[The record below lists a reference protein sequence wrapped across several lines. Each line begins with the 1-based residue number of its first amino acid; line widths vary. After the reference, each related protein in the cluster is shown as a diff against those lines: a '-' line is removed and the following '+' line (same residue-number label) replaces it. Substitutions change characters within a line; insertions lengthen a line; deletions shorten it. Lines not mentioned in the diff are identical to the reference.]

1 MTITVST
8 SDPRSVKAL
17 AILADA
23 GQWLKLRTRD
33 GRKFY
38 GVRSQANPDT
48 VYSVDCYGCSCPDFL
63 KRLESGRASFPCKH
77 MLAVQLHCARVNG
90 RKARLEQARQ
100 RRALTDRQRA
110 NAAEYRAVFAAEEAS
125 AT

>member
-1 MTITVST
+1 MTIEVST

-17 AILADA
+17 AILADS

-33 GRKFY
+33 GRRFY
-38 GVRSQANPDT
+38 GVRSQANPEM
-48 VYSVDCYGCSCPDFL
+48 VYAVDCHGCDCPDFL
-63 KRLESGRASFPCKH
+63 KRLEAGRSGPCKH

-90 RKARLEQARQ
+90 RKAQLEAARK
-100 RRALTDRQRA
+100 RR
-110 NAAEYRAVFAAEEAS
+110 V